1 MANPRVLLA
10 KRFLKQNQCIRIG
23 MGRRAF
29 KARLP
34 GARLPGTRYR
44 PGTRAYQV
52 RDAAR
57 NNKNMYYPTLEEFRE
72 KAKFGNTIPVYRPIL
87 ADMET
92 PVSAFYKLMP
102 DDFAFLLE
110 SVEGGETIARYSF
123 LGSQPSVLFHSKG
136 HQVTIDYLSKGER
149 VTQTCDDP
157 LQALEDVMHHY
168 QPVQIDGLPQFHGG
182 AVGYLSYDMVRFV
195 EELPDETVD
204 ELALPDCFFMLAE
217 TLLVFDHVNHQIK
230 VVANARIDGDV
241 NAAYAE
247 AIERIDAIIANLKSA
262 PLAGQAGASVT
273 SVTPVAALS
282 KRAPTARKQGDS
294 PTSNFTKERYEE
306 AVRRAKEYIAAGDII
321 QVVPSQRFSL
331 PITVEGFNVY
341 RALRV
346 VNPSPY
352 MYYLKFNDFEIVGAS
367 PEMMVRVEDGL
378 VQTRPIAGTLPRGK
392 TAEEDRE
399 LEQQLLADPKE
410 RAEHV
415 MLVDLGRNDLG
426 RVCNY
431 HTVEVTDLM
440 IVERFSH
447 VMHIVSHVIGQLRE
461 DLSAFDVIRSCL
473 PAGTLSGAPKIRA
486 MEIIDELEPTRRG
499 PYGGAVGYFSFS
511 GSADTAITI
520 RTAVIKDGVAYV
532 QAGGGVV
539 ADSVPENEYYETMNK
554 ARALLSA
561 IEMAEDGLLL

>member
-1 MANPRVLLA
+1 M
-10 KRFLKQNQCIRIG
+10 F
-23 MGRRAF
+23 
-29 KARLP
+29 
-34 GARLPGTRYR
+34 
-44 PGTRAYQV
+44 
-52 RDAAR
+52 
-57 NNKNMYYPTLEEFRE
+57 YPTLEEFRE
-72 KAKFGNTIPVYRPIL
+72 KAKTGNTIPVYRPIL

-110 SVEGGETIARYSF
+110 SVEGGEKVARYSF
-123 LGSQPSVLFHSKG
+123 LGSQPSVLFQSKG
-136 HQVTIDYLSKGER
+136 HKVTIEYLAKGEK
-149 VTQTCDDP
+149 VSKEYEDP
-157 LQALEDVMHHY
+157 LTALEEVMQNY
-168 QPVQIDGLPQFHGG
+168 QPVNIEGLPQFHGG
-182 AVGYLSYDMVRFV
+182 AVGYMSYDMVRFV
-195 EELPDETVD
+195 EELPDDTED
-204 ELALPDCFFMLAE
+204 ELQLPDCFFMIAE
-217 TLLVFDHVNHQIK
+217 TILIFDHVNHQIK
-230 VVANARIDGDV
+230 VVANAQIDGDV
-241 NAAYAE
+241 DAAYTDAVGK
-247 AIERIDAIIANLKSA
+247 IDALVEKLTTVSEKIAIRNSGNYTKTHQKS
-262 PLAGQAGASVT
+262 PPDPQ
-273 SVTPVAALS
+273 
-282 KRAPTARKQGDS
+282 
-294 PTSNFTKERYEE
+294 SNFTKPAYEDV
-306 AVRRAKEYIAAGDII
+306 VRRAKEYIAAGDII
-321 QVVPSQRFSL
+321 QVVPSQRFSRA
-331 PITVEGFNVY
+331 VSVDSFDVY

-352 MYYLKFNDFEIVGAS
+352 MFYLKCNSFDIVGAS

-392 TAEEDRE
+392 TDAEDRE
-399 LEQQLLADPKE
+399 LEQKLLADPKE

-426 RVCNY
+426 RVSEY

-447 VMHIVSHVIGQLRE
+447 VMHIVSHVIGRLR
-461 DLSAFDVIRSCL
+461 DNLSAFDVIRACL

-539 ADSVPENEYYETMNK
+539 ADSVPESEYYETMNK

-561 IEMAEDGLLL
+561 IEMAEQGLLL

>member
-1 MANPRVLLA
+1 
-10 KRFLKQNQCIRIG
+10 
-23 MGRRAF
+23 
-29 KARLP
+29 
-34 GARLPGTRYR
+34 
-44 PGTRAYQV
+44 
-52 RDAAR
+52 
-57 NNKNMYYPTLEEFRE
+57 MYYPTLEEFKE
-72 KAKFGNTIPVYRPIL
+72 KAKTGNTIPVYRPIL

-102 DDFAFLLE
+102 DNFAFLLE
-110 SVEGGETIARYSF
+110 SVEGGEKVARYSF
-123 LGSQPSVLFHSKG
+123 LGSQPSVLFQSKG
-136 HQVTIDYLSKGER
+136 HQVTIEYLAKGEK
-149 VTQTCDDP
+149 VSKEYEDP
-157 LQALEDVMHHY
+157 FKALEELMQNY
-168 QPVQIDGLPQFHGG
+168 QPVNIEGLPQFHGG
-182 AVGYLSYDMVRFV
+182 AVGYMSYDMVRFV
-195 EELPDETVD
+195 EELPDDTED
-204 ELALPDCFFMLAE
+204 ELQLPDCFFMIAE
-217 TLLVFDHVNHQIK
+217 TILIFDHVNHQIK
-230 VVANARIDGDV
+230 VVANAHIDGDV
-241 NAAYAE
+241 DAAYAY
-247 AIERIDAIIANLKSA
+247 AVGKIDTLVAKLTAASENTSFKHRENSTKNHQKSL
-262 PLAGQAGASVT
+262 PDPQ
-273 SVTPVAALS
+273 
-282 KRAPTARKQGDS
+282 
-294 PTSNFTKERYEE
+294 SNFTKPAYKD

-321 QVVPSQRFSL
+321 QVVPSQRFSR
-331 PITVEGFNVY
+331 PVSVDSFDVY

-352 MYYLKFNDFEIVGAS
+352 MYYLKCGGFDIVGAS

-392 TAEEDRE
+392 TDAEDRE
-399 LEQQLLADPKE
+399 LEQKLLADPKE

-426 RVCNY
+426 RVCEY

-447 VMHIVSHVIGQLRE
+447 VMHIVSHVIGRLR
-461 DLSAFDVIRSCL
+461 DNLSAFDVIRACL

-499 PYGGAVGYFSFS
+499 TYGGTVGYFSFS

-561 IEMAEDGLLL
+561 IEMAEQGLLL